1 MEEFEKL
8 GVTLAG
14 TAVDCTVAVPLEAE
28 RRARTCLPWRWQ
40 SWADARMKTPDPASL
55 SINQINR
62 RNLYS
67 APPPQNM
74 DGGA

>member
-28 RRARTCLPWRWQ
+28 RRARTCLP
-40 SWADARMKTPDPASL
+40 
-55 SINQINR
+55 
-62 RNLYS
+62 
-67 APPPQNM
+67 
-74 DGGA
+74 